1 MKAWWRRVRPYVLSN
16 LIYTI
21 ARSIGIT
28 LRIEP
33 VGWESVKDL
42 PVGRI
47 YTGWHGR
54 SYLPAN
60 FFKGRGVWCIISHSR
75 DGEMQTRIF
84 GRFGFQIIR
93 GSTGRGGERA
103 LVESI
108 RVLRKGDEMAITPDG
123 PRGPAGV
130 VQGGVLM
137 MARKTGAAL
146 VPVGSSAK
154 RAWYAPTWDQY
165 MIAKPFSKAV
175 FMFGEPIYVP
185 KDATEEQIEE
195 IRLQLEK
202 AIHEIQAKADAYV
215 GAKPPPPR
223 PQKQR
228 SPDSPTG
235 E

>member
-1 MKAWWRRVRPYVLSN
+1 VLSS
-16 LIYTI
+16 LVFRI
-21 ARSIGIT
+21 ARGIGVT
-28 LRIEP
+28 LRIEAI
-33 VGWESVKDL
+33 GWDAVKDL
-42 PVGRI
+42 PIGRI

-54 SYLPAN
+54 SYIPAN

-84 GRFGFQIIR
+84 SSFGFQIIR

-130 VQGGVLM
+130 VQGGVLL
-137 MARKTGAAL
+137 MAKKTGAAL

-154 RAWYAPTWDQY
+154 RAWYAPTWDRY
-165 MIAKPFSKAV
+165 MVAQPFSKAV
-175 FMFGEPIYVP
+175 FVFGDPIYVP
-185 KDATEEQIEE
+185 ADADDAKIEE
-195 IRLQLEK
+195 IRLALQK
-202 AIHEIQAKADAYV
+202 AIDDTQAIADAHV
-215 GAKPPPPR
+215 GARPPANPSR
-223 PQKQR
+223 P
-228 SPDSPTG
+228 DTPTR

>member
-1 MKAWWRRVRPYVLSN
+1 MLSS
-16 LIYTI
+16 LVFRI
-21 ARSIGIT
+21 ARGIGVT
-28 LRIEP
+28 LRIEAI
-33 VGWESVKDL
+33 GWDAVKDL
-42 PVGRI
+42 PIGRI

-54 SYLPAN
+54 SYIPAN

-84 GRFGFQIIR
+84 SSFGFQIIR

-130 VQGGVLM
+130 VQGGVLL
-137 MARKTGAAL
+137 MAKKTGAAL

-154 RAWYAPTWDQY
+154 RAWYAPTWDRY
-165 MIAKPFSKAV
+165 MVAKPFSKAV
-175 FMFGEPIYVP
+175 FVFGDPIYVP
-185 KDATEEQIEE
+185 ADADDAKIEE
-195 IRLQLEK
+195 IRLALQK
-202 AIHEIQAKADAYV
+202 AIDDTQAIADAHV
-215 GAKPPPPR
+215 GARPPANPSR
-223 PQKQR
+223 P
-228 SPDSPTG
+228 DTPTR

>member
-16 LIYTI
+16 AVYTV
-21 ARSIGIT
+21 ARCIGVT
-28 LRIEP
+28 LRIQP
-33 VGWESVKDL
+33 VGWEAVKDL

-54 SYLPAN
+54 SFIPAN
-60 FFKGRGVWCIISHSR
+60 FFKGRGVWCIISHSK

-84 GRFGFQIIR
+84 GRFGFQVIR

-130 VQGGVLM
+130 VQGGVMLM
-137 MARKTGAAL
+137 AKKTGAAL
-146 VPVGSSAK
+146 VPVGSSS
-154 RAWYAPTWDQY
+154 RRGWYAPTWDRY
-165 MIAKPFSKAV
+165 LVPGFFSRAV
-175 FMFGEPIYVP
+175 FIFGEPIYVP
-185 KDATEEQIEE
+185 KDATDDEVEALRQ
-195 IRLQLEK
+195 RLEA
-202 AIHEIQAKADAYV
+202 AIHDVQARAEAHV
-215 GAKPPPPR
+215 GAHAPKFP
-223 PQKQR
+223 
-228 SPDSPTG
+228 SPATPTG

>member
-1 MKAWWRRVRPYVLSN
+1 MLSS
-16 LIYTI
+16 LVYRI
-21 ARSIGIT
+21 ARGIGVT
-28 LRIEP
+28 LRIEAI
-33 VGWESVKDL
+33 GWDAVKDL
-42 PVGRI
+42 PIGRI

-54 SYLPAN
+54 SYIPAN

-84 GRFGFQIIR
+84 SSFGFQIIR

-123 PRGPAGV
+123 PRGPAGI
-130 VQGGVLM
+130 VQGGVLL
-137 MARKTGAAL
+137 MAKKTGAAL

-154 RAWYAPTWDQY
+154 RAWYAPTWDRY

-175 FMFGEPIYVP
+175 FVFGDPIYVP
-185 KDATEEQIEE
+185 ADADDAKIEE
-195 IRLQLEK
+195 IRLALQQ
-202 AIHEIQAKADAYV
+202 AINDTQAIADAHV
-215 GAKPPPPR
+215 GAHPPANPAG
-223 PQKQR
+223 
-228 SPDSPTG
+228 PDTPTR